1 MNHAYQNQLVVPK
14 IQSCWNPEDLFNINK
29 GTSAISCVGRK
40 VSYPGG
46 PCSLNSRP
54 GRSAKLARQEAEGLL
69 QHMSMTPGT
78 VQNNDLYRL
87 ACLCLCTHHS
97 GQSTEVVRK
106 WMQII
111 ESATRYH
118 LNLSRFSDASVR
130 LSLTELDLDTSIY
143 HNNVLRKELK
153 SWQEKTAALVDNSE
167 LERKKAARSSVKTEK
182 HIKGLE
188 TMISSAK
195 QALKKMELETTN
207 QGLTIA
213 GLESTKTHLEITV
226 NESAIEIKALCAEKT
241 EAYDKIQLLQAE
253 ISGLRQ
259 KEEVSAQNL
268 EKLQVEFNNVECRSR
283 LMAEDLSGKEEL
295 LKKHNTDMVHAKRHI
310 EQLELQILQLKD
322 SGDTLR
328 RSIAGCWFHRLC
340 DWLSEI
346 LAIKSKDLESQGAD
360 YSLIKTNG
368 VAEL

>member
-1 MNHAYQNQLVVPK
+1 MNHAYQNQLVVPQ
-14 IQSCWNPEDLFNINK
+14 IQPCWNPEDLFNITK
-29 GTSAISCVGRK
+29 RPSAIWCVGRK

-54 GRSAKLARQEAEGLL
+54 GRLAKWAHREAEGLL
-69 QHMSMTPGT
+69 QHISMTLGT

-97 GQSTEVVRK
+97 GQSTEVARK

-111 ESATRYH
+111 ESAERHH

-130 LSLTELDLDTSIY
+130 LSLTELDLDDSIY

-153 SWQEKTAALVDNSE
+153 SWKEKTAALVDSSE
-167 LERKKAARSSVKTEK
+167 LERKKAARFSVKTEK
-182 HIKGLE
+182 QIRDLE
-188 TMISSAK
+188 IMMTSAK
-195 QALKKMELETTN
+195 QALKKMESEATN
-207 QGLTIA
+207 QSLTIA
-213 GLESTKTHLEITV
+213 GLKSNKTQLEITV
-226 NESAIEIKALCAEKT
+226 NESSIKIKALCKEKT
-241 EAYDKIQLLQAE
+241 DAYDKIQLLQTE

-268 EKLQVEFNNVECRSR
+268 KKLQTEFNNVEYRSR
-283 LMAEDLSGKEEL
+283 LMAEDLGGKEEL
-295 LKKHNTDMVHAKRHI
+295 LKKQNTDMVHAKRHI
-310 EQLELQILQLKD
+310 EQLELQILRLKD
-322 SGDTLR
+322 SEDSLR

-346 LAIKSKDLESQGAD
+346 LVRRSKDLESKGGD
-360 YSLIKTNG
+360 YSIIKTNG
-368 VAEL
+368 VVEF